1 MRKNKIWRF
10 KLPIHLCFDSKRNNR
25 NSLIRKHFLSTWQ
38 IEHQHGD
45 EARAQKIMCSV
56 MGISNQKEKN
66 GNARIFYM
74 PIFVLHSILGAIDN

>member
-1 MRKNKIWRF
+1 MSQMNMINSNLILRNLNEKNKIWRF

-25 NSLIRKHFLSTWQ
+25 NSLIRKHFFSTWQ

-56 MGISNQKEKN
+56 MGIK
-66 GNARIFYM
+66 
-74 PIFVLHSILGAIDN
+74 